1 MNLFMLLQRASI
13 RLETSEAEFH
23 NQAELITGIL
33 RSAGV
38 LAHRRS
44 SLNGKLHKLVAAVL
58 VEAYEHCETIDVT
71 IRRAGSFALYN
82 YSTKIISYLDKAVA
96 AGLLISQTSKAKG
109 KLDLSDLLV
118 SYLDNET
125 FVPA

>member
-1 MNLFMLLQRASI
+1 MNLFRALEVASQ
-13 RLETSEAEFH
+13 RLETNDLEFH
-23 NQAELITGIL
+23 NLSELVTSIL
-33 RSAGV
+33 RSVGV

-44 SLNGKLHKLVAAVL
+44 SLNGKLHKLVAAVV
-58 VEAYEHCETIDVT
+58 VEAYENDTSIDVT

-109 KLDLSDLLV
+109 KLELSDLLV
-118 SYLDNET
+118 SYLDHEH
-125 FVPA
+125 FIHA

>member
-38 LAHRRS
+38 LPTRRS
-44 SLNGKLHKLVAAVL
+44 SLNGQLHKAVSAVL
-58 VEAYEHCETIDVT
+58 VEAYENCETIDVT
-71 IRRAGSFALYN
+71 ARRAGTICS
-82 YSTKIISYLDKAVA
+82 V
-96 AGLLISQTSKAKG
+96 
-109 KLDLSDLLV
+109 
-118 SYLDNET
+118 
-125 FVPA
+125 

>member
-58 VEAYEHCETIDVT
+58 VEAYEYCETIDVT

-82 YSTKIISYLDKAVA
+82 YSTKIISY
-96 AGLLISQTSKAKG
+96 
-109 KLDLSDLLV
+109 
-118 SYLDNET
+118 
-125 FVPA
+125 

>member
-1 MNLFMLLQRASI
+1 MNLFRALEVASQ
-13 RLETSEAEFH
+13 RLETNDLEFH
-23 NQAELITGIL
+23 NLSELVTGIF

-44 SLNGKLHKLVAAVL
+44 SLNGKLHKLVAAVV
-58 VEAYEHCETIDVT
+58 VEAYENDTSIDVT

-109 KLDLSDLLV
+109 KLELSDLLV
-118 SYLDNET
+118 SYLDHEH
-125 FVPA
+125 FIHA

>member
-1 MNLFMLLQRASI
+1 VNLFRALEVASH
-13 RLETSEAEFH
+13 RLETNDLEFH
-23 NQAELITGIL
+23 NLSELVTSIL
-33 RSAGV
+33 RSVGV

-44 SLNGKLHKLVAAVL
+44 SLNGKLHKLVAAVV
-58 VEAYEHCETIDVT
+58 VEAYENDTSIDVT

-109 KLDLSDLLV
+109 KLELSDLLV

>member
-13 RLETSEAEFH
+13 RLETSEAGFH
-23 NQAELITGIL
+23 HQAELITGIL

>member
-1 MNLFMLLQRASI
+1 MNLFRALEVASQ
-13 RLETSEAEFH
+13 RLETNDLEFH
-23 NQAELITGIL
+23 NLSELVTGIF

-44 SLNGKLHKLVAAVL
+44 SLNGKLHKLVAAVV
-58 VEAYEHCETIDVT
+58 VEAYENDTSIDVT